1 MEGGKESQEE
11 GYILGEC
18 VISSLMSRHSKNL
31 KQWMDHCFIG
41 KQHLAQFYWQAKE
54 NSHWITLLEQGEG
67 QNYVEEPLE
76 FLLLINYCSCAKKWK
91 GEKEKIAVISVLCII
106 VNCLSSLSLSLL
118 LGTQKKQHSNGASK
132 KSSFLATWKL
142 TLPYVK

>member
-31 KQWMDHCFIG
+31 KQWMDHYFIG

-54 NSHWITLLEQGEG
+54 NTSLRHEG
-67 QNYVEEPLE
+67 RLTQRRE
-76 FLLLINYCSCAKKWK
+76 AKRSPQLNI
-91 GEKEKIAVISVLCII
+91 G
-106 VNCLSSLSLSLL
+106 SS
-118 LGTQKKQHSNGASK
+118 
-132 KSSFLATWKL
+132 
-142 TLPYVK
+142 